1 VKAGAQKGGV
11 VRRVPVYEHAVEI
24 PGVPNPLRLRGE
36 YERGWG
42 GTGGVEKIREE
53 EHHECLEGT
62 KRNTAD

>member
-42 GTGGVEKIREE
+42 GTGEWREAE
-53 EHHECLEGT
+53 
-62 KRNTAD
+62 KRNIVNAPREQ